1 MKLRLAA
8 LAALALPV
16 TAGCAKTTP
25 KHHNDAVP
33 ICVHVQHTI
42 AGDYVRGGRRPCV
55 LTSPTARHRLL
66 GPVSHPVVT
75 PSDIECAE

>member
-25 KHHNDAVP
+25 KHDNDAVP
-33 ICVHVQHTI
+33 ICAHVEQII
-42 AGDYVRGGRRPCV
+42 AGDYVRGGRRRAC
-55 LTSPTARHRLL
+55 
-66 GPVSHPVVT
+66 
-75 PSDIECAE
+75 